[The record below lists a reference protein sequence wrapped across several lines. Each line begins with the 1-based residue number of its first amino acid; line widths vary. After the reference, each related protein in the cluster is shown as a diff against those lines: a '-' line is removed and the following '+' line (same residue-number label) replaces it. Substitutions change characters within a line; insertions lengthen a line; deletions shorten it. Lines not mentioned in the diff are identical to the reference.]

1 MFKVLISDVMSNV
14 TQKIFEKQEISV
26 DVKTGLPEEEIIKI
40 IPEYD
45 GMVVRSATKVTKN
58 IILAGKKLK
67 VIGRAGAG
75 VDNIDVSTAKENNMI
90 VMNTP
95 GGNANA
101 TAEHAFALV
110 MSVFRKIPFA
120 NETTHKG
127 QWEKKNI
134 KGTELSKKT
143 LGIVGFGNVGVRL
156 SNLVKGFDMKILVN
170 SKSLESRKK
179 DYPHVN
185 NVSFDEL
192 ISKSD
197 IISFHCKSAAD
208 GKPLITKEHY
218 KKMKPTAYIINAARG
233 NIIDEKDLNDALN
246 ENLIAGA
253 AVDVFSKEPA
263 KENILFNNQKVILT
277 PHIAASTTEASIV
290 VAEMVANQISDFLL
304 NGLKKIQY
312 NFLK

>member
-1 MFKVLISDVMSNV
+1 MPKVLISDSMSNIA
-14 TQKIFEKQEISV
+14 QKIFEKNNIQF
-26 DVKTGLPEEEIIKI
+26 DVKTGLSEEEIIKI

-58 IILAGKKLK
+58 IISAAKKLK
-67 VIGRAGAG
+67 VIARAGAG
-75 VDNIDVSTAKENNMI
+75 VDNIDVPTAKKNNMI

-95 GGNANA
+95 GGNSNA
-101 TAEHAFALV
+101 TAEHTFALI
-110 MSVFRKIPFA
+110 MSLLRKIPFA
-120 NETTHKG
+120 NQTTHKA

-134 KGTELSKKT
+134 KGTELSNKT
-143 LGIVGFGNVGVRL
+143 LGIIGFGNVGVRL
-156 SNLVKGFDMKILVN
+156 SNLVKGFNMEILVS

-179 DYPHVN
+179 DYPHVK

-197 IISFHCKSAAD
+197 IISFHCKAAAD
-208 GKPLITKEHY
+208 GKPMITKEHY
-218 KKMKPTAYIINAARG
+218 KKIKPTAYIINAARG
-233 NIIDEKDLNDALN
+233 NIIDEKDLNEALN

-263 KENILFNNQKVILT
+263 KENVLFNNPKAILT

-290 VAEMVANQISDFLL
+290 VAEMVANQISNFLL
-304 NGLKKIQY
+304 KGTKI
-312 NFLK
+312 NTV

>member
-1 MFKVLISDVMSNV
+1 MPKVLISDSMSNV
-14 TQKIFEKQEISV
+14 AQKIFEKNNINV
-26 DVKTGLPEEEIIKI
+26 DVKTGLSEEEIIKI

-58 IILAGKKLK
+58 IIDAAKNLK

-75 VDNIDVSTAKENNMI
+75 VDNIDVPKAKEKNMI

-101 TAEHAFALV
+101 TAEHAFALI
-110 MSVFRKIPFA
+110 MSVLRKTPFA

-156 SNLVKGFDMKILVN
+156 SHLVKGFDMKILVN
-170 SKSLESRKK
+170 SKSLESRKSE
-179 DYPHVN
+179 YPHVEN
-185 NVSFDEL
+185 ASFDDL
-192 ISKSD
+192 ITKCD
-197 IISFHCKSAAD
+197 ILSFHCKATSD
-208 GKPLITKEHY
+208 GKPMLTKDHM
-218 KKMKPTAYIINAARG
+218 KQMKPTSYVINAARG
-233 NIIDEKDLNDALN
+233 NIVDENDLNEALN
-246 ENLIAGA
+246 EGLIAGA
-253 AVDVFSKEPA
+253 AVDVFSKEPT
-263 KENILFNNQKVILT
+263 KENVLFNNPKAILT

-290 VAEMVANQISDFLL
+290 VAEMVANQLSDFLL
-304 NGLKKIQY
+304 NGVEK
-312 NFLK
+312 NTV

>member
-1 MFKVLISDVMSNV
+1 MAKILISDSMSNV
-14 TQKIFEKQEISV
+14 AQKIFEKNNFSV
-26 DVKTGLPEEEIIKI
+26 DVKTGLSEEEIIKI

-45 GMVVRSATKVTKN
+45 AMVVRSATKVTKN
-58 IILAGKKLK
+58 IILAANNLK

-75 VDNIDVSTAKENNMI
+75 VDNIDVAAAKEKNMI

-101 TAEHAFALV
+101 TAELTFALI
-110 MSVFRKIPFA
+110 MSVLRKIPFA
-120 NETTHKG
+120 NETPHKG

-134 KGTELSKKT
+134 KGAELSKKT

-156 SNLVKGFDMKILVN
+156 SNLVKGFEMKILVN
-170 SKSLESRKK
+170 SKSLESRIQE
-179 DYPHVN
+179 YPHVK

-192 ISKSD
+192 ISNSD
-197 IISFHCKSAAD
+197 IITFHCKSTTD

-218 KKMKPTAYIINAARG
+218 SKMKSTAYIINAARG
-233 NIIDEKDLNDALN
+233 NIVDENDLNEALN

-253 AVDVFSKEPA
+253 ALDVFSKEPA
-263 KENILFNNQKVILT
+263 KENILFNNPKVILT

-304 NGLKKIQY
+304 NGTKI
-312 NFLK
+312 NTV

>member
-1 MFKVLISDVMSNV
+1 MPKVLISDSMSNV
-14 TQKIFEKQEISV
+14 AQKIFEKNNINV
-26 DVKTGLPEEEIIKI
+26 DVKTGLSEEEIIKI

-58 IILAGKKLK
+58 IIDAAKNLK

-75 VDNIDVSTAKENNMI
+75 VDNIDVPKAKEKNMI

-101 TAEHAFALV
+101 TAEHAFALI
-110 MSVFRKIPFA
+110 MSVLRKTPFA

-156 SNLVKGFDMKILVN
+156 SHLVKGFDMKILVN
-170 SKSLESRKK
+170 SKSLESRKSE
-179 DYPHVN
+179 YPHVEIA
-185 NVSFDEL
+185 SFDDL
-192 ISKSD
+192 ITNCD
-197 IISFHCKSAAD
+197 ILSFHCKATSD
-208 GKPLITKEHY
+208 GKPMLTKDHM
-218 KKMKPTAYIINAARG
+218 KQMKPTSYVINAARG
-233 NIIDEKDLNDALN
+233 NIVDENDLNEALN
-246 ENLIAGA
+246 EGLIAGA

-263 KENILFNNQKVILT
+263 KENVLFNNPKAILT

-290 VAEMVANQISDFLL
+290 VAEMVANQLSDFLL
-304 NGLKKIQY
+304 NGVEK
-312 NFLK
+312 NTV

>member
-1 MFKVLISDVMSNV
+1 MSNV
-14 TQKIFEKQEISV
+14 AQKIFEKNNISV
-26 DVKTGLPEEEIIKI
+26 DVKTGLSEEEIVKI

-58 IILAGKKLK
+58 IISAAKNLK

-75 VDNIDVSTAKENNMI
+75 VDNIDVIAAKEKNMI

-101 TAEHAFALV
+101 TAEHAFALI
-110 MSVFRKIPFA
+110 MSVLRKTPYA

-156 SNLVKGFDMKILVN
+156 SQLVKGFDVKILVN
-170 SKSLESRKK
+170 SKSLASRKK
-179 DYPHVN
+179 DFPNVN
-185 NVSFDEL
+185 DVSFDDL
-192 ISKSD
+192 ISNSD
-197 IISFHCKSAAD
+197 IISFHCKAAAD
-208 GKPLITKEHY
+208 GKPLLTKEHY
-218 KKMKPTAYIINAARG
+218 KKMKPTTYIINAARG
-233 NIIDEKDLNDALN
+233 NIVDEKDLNDALN

-253 AVDVFSKEPA
+253 ALDVFSKEPA
-263 KENILFNNQKVILT
+263 KENILFNNPKAILT
-277 PHIAASTTEASIV
+277 PHIAASTAEASIV
-290 VAEMVANQISDFLL
+290 VAEMVANQMTDFLL
-304 NGLKKIQY
+304 NGVKK
-312 NFLK
+312 NTV

>member
-1 MFKVLISDVMSNV
+1 MPKVLISDSMSNV
-14 TQKIFEKQEISV
+14 AQKIFEKNNIAV
-26 DVKTGLPEEEIIKI
+26 DVKTGLSEEEIIKI

-58 IILAGKKLK
+58 IIEAAKNLK

-75 VDNIDVSTAKENNMI
+75 VDNIDVPMAKEKNMI

-101 TAEHAFALV
+101 TAEHAFALI
-110 MSVFRKIPFA
+110 MSVLRRIPFA
-120 NETTHKG
+120 NETTHNGK
-127 QWEKKNI
+127 WEKKNI

-156 SNLVKGFDMKILVN
+156 SNLVKGFDMKILVC
-170 SKSLESRKK
+170 SKSLETRKSE
-179 DYPHVN
+179 YPHVEN
-185 NVSFDEL
+185 ASFDDL
-192 ISKSD
+192 VSKSD
-197 IISFHCKSAAD
+197 ILTFHCKATAD
-208 GKPLITKEHY
+208 GRPMLTKDHL

-233 NIIDEKDLNDALN
+233 NIVDEKDLSDALN
-246 ENLIAGA
+246 EGLVAGA

-263 KENILFNNQKVILT
+263 KENVLFNNPKVVLT

-304 NGLKKIQY
+304 NGKKL
-312 NFLK
+312 NTV

>member
-1 MFKVLISDVMSNV
+1 MPKVLISDSMSNV
-14 TQKIFEKQEISV
+14 AQKIFEKNNISV
-26 DVKTGLPEEEIIKI
+26 DVKTGLSEEEIIKI

-67 VIGRAGAG
+67 VIARAGAG
-75 VDNIDVSTAKENNMI
+75 VDNIDVPTAKEKNML

-95 GGNANA
+95 GGNSNA
-101 TAEHAFALV
+101 TAEHAFALI
-110 MSVFRKIPFA
+110 MSVLRRIPFS

-143 LGIVGFGNVGVRL
+143 LGIIGFGNVGVRL
-156 SNLVKGFDMKILVN
+156 SYLVKGFDMNILVN
-170 SKSLESRKK
+170 SKSLETRKK
-179 DYPHVN
+179 DYPHVK

-197 IISFHCKSAAD
+197 IISFHCKAAND
-208 GKPLITKEHY
+208 GKSLITKEHY

-233 NIIDEKDLNDALN
+233 NIVDEKDLNDALN
-246 ENLIAGA
+246 ENLIAGVA
-253 AVDVFSKEPA
+253 LDVYSKEPA
-263 KENILFNNQKVILT
+263 KENTLFKNPKAILT
-277 PHIAASTTEASIV
+277 PHIAASTSEASIV
-290 VAEMVANQISDFLL
+290 VAKMAANQISDFLL
-304 NGLKKIQY
+304 KGTKI
-312 NFLK
+312 NTV

>member
-1 MFKVLISDVMSNV
+1 MPKVLISDSMSNV
-14 TQKIFEKQEISV
+14 AQKIFEKNNISV
-26 DVKTGLPEEEIIKI
+26 DVKIGLSEEEIIKI

-45 GMVVRSATKVTKN
+45 GMVVRSATKVTKK
-58 IILAGKKLK
+58 IISAAKNLK

-75 VDNIDVSTAKENNMI
+75 VDNIDVTFAKENNMI

-101 TAEHAFALV
+101 TAEHAFALI
-110 MSVFRKIPFA
+110 MSVLRKIPFA
-120 NETTHKG
+120 NVTTHKG

-134 KGTELSKKT
+134 KGNELSKKT

-156 SNLVKGFDMKILVN
+156 SNLVKGFDMEILVN

-179 DYPHVN
+179 DYPNVK

-197 IISFHCKSAAD
+197 IISFHCKAAKD
-208 GKPLITKEHY
+208 GKPLIVKEHY

-233 NIIDEKDLNDALN
+233 NIVDEKDLNEALN
-246 ENLIAGA
+246 ENLITGA

-263 KENILFNNQKVILT
+263 KENVLFNNSKVILT
-277 PHIAASTTEASIV
+277 PHIAASTKEASIV
-290 VAEMVANQISDFLL
+290 VAEMIANQISDYLL
-304 NGLKKIQY
+304 KGQKTNTV
-312 NFLK
+312 

>member
-1 MFKVLISDVMSNV
+1 MPKVLISDSMSNIA
-14 TQKIFEKQEISV
+14 QKIFEKNNIQF
-26 DVKTGLPEEEIIKI
+26 DVKTGLSEEEIIKI

-58 IILAGKKLK
+58 IISAAKKLK

-75 VDNIDVSTAKENNMI
+75 VDNIDVPAAKKNNMI

-95 GGNANA
+95 GGNSNA
-101 TAEHAFALV
+101 TAEHAFALI
-110 MSVFRKIPFA
+110 MSVLRKIPFA
-120 NETTHKG
+120 NQTTHKA

-156 SNLVKGFDMKILVN
+156 SYLVKGFNMEILVS

-179 DYPHVN
+179 DYLHVK

-197 IISFHCKSAAD
+197 IISFHCKAAAD
-208 GKPLITKEHY
+208 GKPMITKEHY
-218 KKMKPTAYIINAARG
+218 KKIKPTTYIINAARG
-233 NIIDEKDLNDALN
+233 NIVDEIDLNEALN

-263 KENILFNNQKVILT
+263 KENILFNNPKVILT

-304 NGLKKIQY
+304 KGTKI
-312 NFLK
+312 NTV

>member
-1 MFKVLISDVMSNV
+1 MFKVLISDTMSKV
-14 TQKIFEKQEISV
+14 AQKILEDQKIEV
-26 DVKTGLPEEEIIKI
+26 DVKTGLSEEEIIKI
-40 IPEYD
+40 IHDYD

-58 IILAGKKLK
+58 IMEAAKNLK

-75 VDNIDVSTAKENNMI
+75 VDNIDVSTAKEKNMI

-101 TAEHAFALV
+101 TAEHVFALI
-110 MSVFRKIPFA
+110 MSVLRRTPFA

-156 SNLVKGFDMKILVN
+156 SHLVKGFDMKILVN
-170 SKSLESRKK
+170 SKSLKSRKSE
-179 DYPHVN
+179 YPHVEN
-185 NVSFDEL
+185 ASFDDL
-192 ISKSD
+192 VSHCD
-197 IISFHCKSAAD
+197 ILSFHCKAAAD
-208 GKPLITKEHY
+208 GKPMLTKDHL
-218 KKMKPTAYIINAARG
+218 KKMKPTSYIINAARG
-233 NIIDEKDLNDALN
+233 NIVDENDLNEALN
-246 ENLIAGA
+246 EGLVAGA

-263 KENILFNNQKVILT
+263 KENVLFNNPKAVLT
-277 PHIAASTTEASIV
+277 PHVAASTTEASIV

-304 NGLKKIQY
+304 NGKKI
-312 NFLK
+312 NTV